1 MFESNRVWVLPSPNP
16 KWVGWGRSPDP
27 KGLGLGSVSGPKMG
41 LGLGPS
47 LSGPKGLGAE
57 SMARPNGVGGWVP
70 V

>member
-1 MFESNRVWVLPSPNP
+1 
-16 KWVGWGRSPDP
+16 
-27 KGLGLGSVSGPKMG
+27 MG

-57 SMARPNGVGGWVP
+57 SMARPNGVGGWVH